1 MFDVKLSKLI
11 ENLEV
16 EDIPGL
22 IKEIREEVPK
32 IVENAAYSHAF
43 FKAKVGESGRVT
55 IPTAERDVLDIEEGD
70 IVQVMVKP
78 LSKKDKNEP

>member
-1 MFDVKLSKLI
+1 MKLNKLI

-16 EDIPGL
+16 EDIPSL
-22 IKEIREEVPK
+22 IREIREEVPK

-55 IPTAERDVLDIEEGD
+55 IPTAEREVLEIEEGD
-70 IVQVMVKP
+70 IVQVIVKP
-78 LSKKDKNEP
+78 LNKNEDSEH

>member
-16 EDIPGL
+16 EDIPSL
-22 IKEIREEVPK
+22 IRQIKEEIPK
-32 IVENAAYSHAF
+32 IIENAAYSHAF

-78 LSKKDKNEP
+78 LSREGKSKS

>member
-1 MFDVKLSKLI
+1 MKLSEMIK
-11 ENLEV
+11 ELEV

-22 IKEIREEVPK
+22 IRELREEVPK

-55 IPTAERDVLDIEEGD
+55 IPTSEREVLDIEEGD

-78 LSKKDKNEP
+78 LNRKDEKED